1 LSRRGAGSAA
11 RPLLALALGAA
22 ALAAWWR
29 FLGGPAV
36 VRALVAMDVRLA
48 LLGFL
53 LLGVSQIFRLSRWLV
68 LLRAVG
74 PVTLGQTFRTLFAAE
89 LLNTF
94 LPVKLGD
101 AGRALA
107 VSRIAPFTLGSASA
121 TIVVDRL
128 SGILVRLA
136 VAPLAILIPF
146 NAPRSLVVSTAV
158 FGGVLVTAVGVG
170 LVLRRRPGLLSVLT
184 GLGLRCVPERLRG
197 PFERTFSSF
206 ASSLLTLSLAPAIA
220 VRTFLLSLLALLSQ
234 VAAFWLLFR
243 AAGVELEALTVI
255 VGTAYL
261 DLLAV
266 LPAPPAGLGVAE
278 WSVTFVFAW
287 TLGVPGVAV
296 SVTALVSHG
305 MWLLLIVGL
314 GAASSNAIAEM
325 LPRPGKADGR

>member
-1 LSRRGAGSAA
+1 MSRRGAGAAA
-11 RPLLALALGAA
+11 RSLLALALGAV
-22 ALAAWWR
+22 ALAAWWKL
-29 FLGGPAV
+29 LGGPAV
-36 VRALVAMDVRLA
+36 VRALVATDARLA
-48 LLGFL
+48 LVGFL
-53 LLGVSQIFRLSRWLV
+53 LVGVSQLFRLFRWLV

-74 PVTLGQTFRTLFAAE
+74 PVTLGQAFRMLYAAE

-121 TIVVDRL
+121 TIVADRL

-136 VAPLAILIPF
+136 VAPLAVLIPF
-146 NAPRSLVVSTAV
+146 NATRSLVVSVAA
-158 FGGVLVTAVGVG
+158 FGGVLVTAAGVG
-170 LVLRRRPGLLSVLT
+170 LVVRRRPGLLSVLV
-184 GLGLRCVPERLRG
+184 GWGLRCVPERVRG
-197 PFERTFSSF
+197 PFERTLSSF
-206 ASSLLTLSLAPAIA
+206 VSSLLTLGLAPAIA
-220 VRTFLLSLLALLSQ
+220 VRTFFLSLLALLFQ
-234 VAAFWLLFR
+234 AAAFWLYFR

-305 MWLLLIVGL
+305 MWLLLVVGL
-314 GAASSNAIAEM
+314 GAASSSAVAEM
-325 LPRPGKADGR
+325 LPRPGKTDGR